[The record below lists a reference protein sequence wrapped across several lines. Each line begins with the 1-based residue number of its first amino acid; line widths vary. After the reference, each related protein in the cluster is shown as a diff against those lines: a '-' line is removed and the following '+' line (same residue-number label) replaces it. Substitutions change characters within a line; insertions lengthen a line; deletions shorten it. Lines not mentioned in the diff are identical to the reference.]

1 MLTARRLTARLH
13 SLLRLWSEMVNNA
26 EVTPRKVVRYSKGER
41 DRVTVARIE
50 RQESCS
56 L

>member
-1 MLTARRLTARLH
+1 VLTARLLLTARLH

-41 DRVTVARIE
+41 PRDRGAD
-50 RQESCS
+50 
-56 L
+56 